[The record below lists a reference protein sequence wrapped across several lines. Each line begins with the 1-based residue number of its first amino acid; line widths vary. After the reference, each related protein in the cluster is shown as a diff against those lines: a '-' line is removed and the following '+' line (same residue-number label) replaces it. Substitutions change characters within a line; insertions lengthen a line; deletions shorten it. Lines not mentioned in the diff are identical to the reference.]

1 MHISWLNFVHRW
13 TVALISPKVMF
24 SLSWVGGSTG
34 RIPSASRP
42 LSSCIPLLPPRC
54 YSILASSRQLRAA
67 PAGPTFSSKVSRIFC
82 ASEAHTWSLICC
94 CCSRVSSSFF
104 AISSKVS
111 LDSIN
116 SRLASFS
123 AVAHSDGVG
132 RRDACGVSGSPFPN
146 PGFLRPPH
154 YSQVV
159 VGPGQ
164 GGFTDGLGES
174 PGEGPIAG
182 LVCVASGSD

>member
-1 MHISWLNFVHRW
+1 MTHISWLNFVHRW
-13 TVALISPKVMF
+13 IVALISPKVMF

-34 RIPSASRP
+34 RITSASCP
-42 LSSCIPLLPPRC
+42 LSSCVPLLPPRC
-54 YSILASSRQLRAA
+54 YSILASSCQLRAA

-94 CCSRVSSSFF
+94 SCSRMSSSFF

-116 SRLASFS
+116 SRLASYS

-132 RRDACGVSGSPFPN
+132 RRDVCGVSGSPFPN
-146 PGFLRPPH
+146 PGFLRPPL

-164 GGFTDGLGES
+164 GGFTDELGES

-182 LVCVASGSD
+182 FV